1 MPPNRSAIE
10 SRSALTGEAVRG
22 SYTVTIT
29 LLLQS
34 ILAGLTN
41 GFVYGL
47 IGLGIAIVFRG
58 ARIINAMQGD
68 FALLGSVVA
77 YVALTRFHL
86 PMLPAFLVGV
96 IAGGIL
102 GFLVERFLIRP
113 TEKRAGTEDSY
124 LLVTLGGAFAASAA
138 VLLYFGRD
146 SYVLSGVGGDS
157 SIDVFD
163 AAIRIHAVWL
173 IVISSL
179 VVTGLKLFYSYTQLG
194 QAMLAASIDV
204 NGSLTIGINVPLM
217 RTLTF
222 VAGGLMGGLAGV
234 LVAPLINIHYEM
246 GLLLTL
252 KGFAAAILGGLTSPL
267 GAVFGGV
274 TLGLVESLAIVA
286 VSSGYKDV
294 IAMAILILIMIVMPQ
309 GLLGRRGRRGG

>member
-1 MPPNRSAIE
+1 
-10 SRSALTGEAVRG
+10 
-22 SYTVTIT
+22 VTIT

-77 YVALTRFHL
+77 YVALTRLHL

-96 IAGGIL
+96 IAGGAL
-102 GFLVERFLIRP
+102 GFLLERLLIRP

-163 AAIRIHAVWL
+163 AAIRVHAVWL

-179 VVTGLKLFYSYTQLG
+179 VVTVLRLFYSYTRLG

-204 NGSLTIGINVPLM
+204 DGSLTIGINVPLM

>member
-1 MPPNRSAIE
+1 
-10 SRSALTGEAVRG
+10 
-22 SYTVTIT
+22 VTIT

-77 YVALTRFHL
+77 YVALTNFHL

-96 IAGGIL
+96 VTGGVL
-102 GFLVERFLIRP
+102 GFLIERFLIRP

-157 SIDVFD
+157 SINVFD
-163 AAIRIHAVWL
+163 AAIRVHAVWL

-179 VVTGLKLFYSYTQLG
+179 VVTGLRLFYSYTRLG

-217 RTLTF
+217 RALTF

>member
-1 MPPNRSAIE
+1 M
-10 SRSALTGEAVRG
+10 TM
-22 SYTVTIT
+22 T
-29 LLLQS
+29 LFLQS

-47 IGLGIAIVFRG
+47 IGLGIAVVFRG

-77 YVALTRFHL
+77 YVALTRL
-86 PMLPAFLVGV
+86 GVPMLPAFLAGV
-96 IAGGIL
+96 LAGGVL
-102 GFLVERFLIRP
+102 GLLVERLLIRP

-146 SYVLSGVGGDS
+146 SYVLNGIGGDAS
-157 SIDVFD
+157 VDVLD
-163 AAIRIHAVWL
+163 AAIRVHAVWL

-179 VVTGLKLFYSYTQLG
+179 VVLALKLFYSYTRFG
-194 QAMLAASIDV
+194 QAMLAASVDV
-204 NGSLTIGINVPLM
+204 DGSLTIGINVPLM

-222 VAGGLMGGLAGV
+222 VTGGLMGGLAGI

-252 KGFAAAILGGLTSPL
+252 KGFAAAILGGLISPV
-267 GAVFGGV
+267 GAMFGGV
-274 TLGLVESLAIVA
+274 LLGLVESLAIA
-286 VSSGYKDV
+286 SVSSGYKDV
-294 IAMAILILIMIVMPQ
+294 ITMVILILIMILMPQ

>member
-1 MPPNRSAIE
+1 M
-10 SRSALTGEAVRG
+10 
-22 SYTVTIT
+22 TIT

-77 YVALTRFHL
+77 YVALTRLHL

-96 IAGGIL
+96 ISGGAL
-102 GFLVERFLIRP
+102 GFLVERLLIRP

-163 AAIRIHAVWL
+163 AAMRVHAVWL

-179 VVTGLKLFYSYTQLG
+179 VVTGLRLFYSYTRLG

-204 NGSLTIGINVPLM
+204 HGSLTIGINVPLM

>member
-1 MPPNRSAIE
+1 
-10 SRSALTGEAVRG
+10 
-22 SYTVTIT
+22 
-29 LLLQS
+29 
-34 ILAGLTN
+34 
-41 GFVYGL
+41 
-47 IGLGIAIVFRG
+47 
-58 ARIINAMQGD
+58 
-68 FALLGSVVA
+68 
-77 YVALTRFHL
+77 
-86 PMLPAFLVGV
+86 
-96 IAGGIL
+96 
-102 GFLVERFLIRP
+102 
-113 TEKRAGTEDSY
+113 
-124 LLVTLGGAFAASAA
+124 
-138 VLLYFGRD
+138 
-146 SYVLSGVGGDS
+146 
-157 SIDVFD
+157 
-163 AAIRIHAVWL
+163 
-173 IVISSL
+173 
-179 VVTGLKLFYSYTQLG
+179 
-194 QAMLAASIDV
+194 MLAASIDV

-267 GAVFGGV
+267 GAVLGGL

>member
-1 MPPNRSAIE
+1 M
-10 SRSALTGEAVRG
+10 
-22 SYTVTIT
+22 TIT

-34 ILAGLTN
+34 VLAGLTN

-113 TEKRAGTEDSY
+113 TEERAGTEDSY

-157 SIDVFD
+157 SINVFD
-163 AAIRIHAVWL
+163 AAIRVHAVWL
-173 IVISSL
+173 IIISSL
-179 VVTGLKLFYSYTQLG
+179 VVTGLKLFYSYTRLG

-274 TLGLVESLAIVA
+274 TLGLVESLAVVA

>member
-1 MPPNRSAIE
+1 
-10 SRSALTGEAVRG
+10 
-22 SYTVTIT
+22 VTIT

-77 YVALTRFHL
+77 YVSLTRFHL

-96 IAGGIL
+96 IAGGVL

-113 TEKRAGTEDSY
+113 TEERAGTEDSY

-157 SIDVFD
+157 SINVFD
-163 AAIRIHAVWL
+163 AAIRVHAVWL
-173 IVISSL
+173 IIISSL
-179 VVTGLKLFYSYTQLG
+179 VVTGLKLFYSYTRLG
-194 QAMLAASIDV
+194 QAMLATSIDV

-274 TLGLVESLAIVA
+274 TLGLVESLAVVA

>member
-1 MPPNRSAIE
+1 
-10 SRSALTGEAVRG
+10 
-22 SYTVTIT
+22 VTIT

-96 IAGGIL
+96 IAGGVL

-113 TEKRAGTEDSY
+113 TEERAGTEDSY

-157 SIDVFD
+157 SINFFD
-163 AAIRIHAVWL
+163 AAIRVHAVWL

-179 VVTGLKLFYSYTQLG
+179 VVTGLKLFYSYTRLG

-267 GAVFGGV
+267 GAVLGGL

>member
-1 MPPNRSAIE
+1 
-10 SRSALTGEAVRG
+10 
-22 SYTVTIT
+22 
-29 LLLQS
+29 
-34 ILAGLTN
+34 
-41 GFVYGL
+41 
-47 IGLGIAIVFRG
+47 
-58 ARIINAMQGD
+58 
-68 FALLGSVVA
+68 
-77 YVALTRFHL
+77 
-86 PMLPAFLVGV
+86 
-96 IAGGIL
+96 
-102 GFLVERFLIRP
+102 
-113 TEKRAGTEDSY
+113 
-124 LLVTLGGAFAASAA
+124 
-138 VLLYFGRD
+138 
-146 SYVLSGVGGDS
+146 
-157 SIDVFD
+157 
-163 AAIRIHAVWL
+163 
-173 IVISSL
+173 
-179 VVTGLKLFYSYTQLG
+179 
-194 QAMLAASIDV
+194 MLAASIDV

-222 VAGGLMGGLAGV
+222 IAGGLMGGLAGV

>member
-1 MPPNRSAIE
+1 M
-10 SRSALTGEAVRG
+10 TM
-22 SYTVTIT
+22 T
-29 LLLQS
+29 LFLQS

-47 IGLGIAIVFRG
+47 IGLGIAVVFRG

-77 YVALTRFHL
+77 YVALTRLGL
-86 PMLPAFLVGV
+86 PMLPAFLAGV
-96 IAGGIL
+96 LAGGVL
-102 GFLVERFLIRP
+102 GLLVERLLIRP

-146 SYVLSGVGGDS
+146 SYVLNGIGGDAS
-157 SIDVFD
+157 VDVLD
-163 AAIRIHAVWL
+163 AAIRVHAVWL

-179 VVTGLKLFYSYTQLG
+179 VVLALKLFYSYTRFG

-204 NGSLTIGINVPLM
+204 DGSLTIGINVPLM

-222 VAGGLMGGLAGV
+222 VTGGLMGGLAGI

-252 KGFAAAILGGLTSPL
+252 KGFAAAILGGLISPV
-267 GAVFGGV
+267 GAMFGGV
-274 TLGLVESLAIVA
+274 LLGLIESLAIA
-286 VSSGYKDV
+286 SVSSGYKDV
-294 IAMAILILIMIVMPQ
+294 ITMVILILIMILMPQ

>member
-1 MPPNRSAIE
+1 
-10 SRSALTGEAVRG
+10 
-22 SYTVTIT
+22 VTIT

-77 YVALTRFHL
+77 YVALTRLHL

-96 IAGGIL
+96 ISGGAL
-102 GFLVERFLIRP
+102 GFLVERLLIRP

-163 AAIRIHAVWL
+163 AAMRVHAVWL

-179 VVTGLKLFYSYTQLG
+179 VVTGLRLFYSYTRLG

-204 NGSLTIGINVPLM
+204 HGSLTIGINVPLM

>member
-1 MPPNRSAIE
+1 M
-10 SRSALTGEAVRG
+10 
-22 SYTVTIT
+22 TIT

-96 IAGGIL
+96 IAGGVL
-102 GFLVERFLIRP
+102 GFLVERLLIRP

-146 SYVLSGVGGDS
+146 SYVLSGVGGNS
-157 SIDVFD
+157 SINVFD
-163 AAIRIHAVWL
+163 AAIRVHAVWL
-173 IVISSL
+173 IVISS
-179 VVTGLKLFYSYTQLG
+179 VVVAGLKLFYSHTRLG

-274 TLGLVESLAIVA
+274 ILGLVESLAIVA

>member
-1 MPPNRSAIE
+1 
-10 SRSALTGEAVRG
+10 
-22 SYTVTIT
+22 VTIT

-77 YVALTRFHL
+77 YVSLTRFHL

-113 TEKRAGTEDSY
+113 TEERAGTEDSY

-157 SIDVFD
+157 SINVFD
-163 AAIRIHAVWL
+163 AAIRVHAVWL
-173 IVISSL
+173 IIISSL
-179 VVTGLKLFYSYTQLG
+179 VVTGLKLFYSYTRLG

-274 TLGLVESLAIVA
+274 TLGLVESLAVVA

>member
-1 MPPNRSAIE
+1 M
-10 SRSALTGEAVRG
+10 TM
-22 SYTVTIT
+22 T
-29 LLLQS
+29 LFLQS

-47 IGLGIAIVFRG
+47 IGLGIAVVFRG

-68 FALLGSVVA
+68 IALLGSVVA
-77 YVALTRFHL
+77 YVALTRL
-86 PMLPAFLVGV
+86 GVPMLPAFLAGV
-96 IAGGIL
+96 LAGGVL
-102 GFLVERFLIRP
+102 GLLVERLLIRP

-146 SYVLSGVGGDS
+146 SYVLNGIGGDAS
-157 SIDVFD
+157 VDVLD
-163 AAIRIHAVWL
+163 AAIRVHAVWL

-179 VVTGLKLFYSYTQLG
+179 VVLALKLFYSYTRFG

-204 NGSLTIGINVPLM
+204 DGSLTIGINVPLM

-222 VAGGLMGGLAGV
+222 VTGGLMGGLAGI

-252 KGFAAAILGGLTSPL
+252 KGFAAAILGGLISPV
-267 GAVFGGV
+267 GAMFGGV
-274 TLGLVESLAIVA
+274 LLGLVESLAIA
-286 VSSGYKDV
+286 SVSSGYKDV
-294 IAMAILILIMIVMPQ
+294 ITMVILILIMILMPQ

>member
-1 MPPNRSAIE
+1 
-10 SRSALTGEAVRG
+10 
-22 SYTVTIT
+22 VTIT

-96 IAGGIL
+96 IAGGVL

-157 SIDVFD
+157 SINVFD
-163 AAIRIHAVWL
+163 AAIRVHAVWL

-179 VVTGLKLFYSYTQLG
+179 VVTGLKLFYSYTRLG

-222 VAGGLMGGLAGV
+222 AAGGLMGGLAGV

>member
-1 MPPNRSAIE
+1 M
-10 SRSALTGEAVRG
+10 TM
-22 SYTVTIT
+22 T
-29 LLLQS
+29 LFLQS

-47 IGLGIAIVFRG
+47 IGLGIAVVFRG

-68 FALLGSVVA
+68 FALLGSVAA
-77 YVALTRFHL
+77 YVALTRL
-86 PMLPAFLVGV
+86 GVPMLPAFLAGV
-96 IAGGIL
+96 LAGGVL
-102 GFLVERFLIRP
+102 GFLVERLLIRP
-113 TEKRAGTEDSY
+113 TERRAGTEDSY

-146 SYVLSGVGGDS
+146 SYVLDGIGGDAS
-157 SIDVFD
+157 VDVFD
-163 AAIRIHAVWL
+163 AAIRVHAVWL

-179 VVTGLKLFYSYTQLG
+179 VVLALKLFYSHTRLG

-222 VAGGLMGGLAGV
+222 VIGGLMGGLAGI

-252 KGFAAAILGGLTSPL
+252 KGFAAAILGGLTSPV

-274 TLGLVESLAIVA
+274 LLGLVESLAIA
-286 VSSGYKDV
+286 SVSSGYKDV
-294 IAMAILILIMIVMPQ
+294 ITMVILILIMILMPQ

>member
-1 MPPNRSAIE
+1 M
-10 SRSALTGEAVRG
+10 
-22 SYTVTIT
+22 TIT

-77 YVALTRFHL
+77 YVSLTRFHL

-113 TEKRAGTEDSY
+113 TEERAGTEDSY

-157 SIDVFD
+157 SINVFD
-163 AAIRIHAVWL
+163 AAIRVHAVWL
-173 IVISSL
+173 IIISSL
-179 VVTGLKLFYSYTQLG
+179 VVTGLKLFYSYTRLG

-274 TLGLVESLAIVA
+274 TLGLVESLAVVA

>member
-1 MPPNRSAIE
+1 
-10 SRSALTGEAVRG
+10 
-22 SYTVTIT
+22 VTIT

-77 YVALTRFHL
+77 YVVLTRLHL

-96 IAGGIL
+96 IAGGAL

-146 SYVLSGVGGDS
+146 SYVLSGIGGDS
-157 SIDVFD
+157 SMNVFD

-173 IVISSL
+173 IAISSL
-179 VVTGLKLFYSYTQLG
+179 VVTGLKLFYSYTRLG

-222 VAGGLMGGLAGV
+222 IAGGLMGGLAGV

>member
-1 MPPNRSAIE
+1 
-10 SRSALTGEAVRG
+10 
-22 SYTVTIT
+22 VTIT

-77 YVALTRFHL
+77 YVALTRLHL

-96 IAGGIL
+96 IAGGVL

-113 TEKRAGTEDSY
+113 TEKRAGAEDSY

-163 AAIRIHAVWL
+163 AAIRVHAVWL
-173 IVISSL
+173 IVISSI
-179 VVTGLKLFYSYTQLG
+179 VVTGLKLFYSYTRLG

-204 NGSLTIGINVPLM
+204 DGSLTIGINVPLM

-252 KGFAAAILGGLTSPL
+252 KGFAAAIVGGLTSPL